1 MLWWDSFLKSFAA
14 AGPGSLA
21 EVDGSMI
28 FPQETGALTDRY
40 GEPDLDLADYVTR
53 AKTGLLPLEEIPAIA
68 AGGTRGLEQTRKVDF
83 EDWLTDAGLD
93 GVVFPAVADVGPAD
107 ADPNPVSAKLAWRN
121 GTWVANGNLVPRH
134 LGIPTVTVPMGLM
147 ADIAMPVG
155 LTFAGPAYTDAQLL
169 SWAAEFDAMRPRRV
183 VPPRT
188 PRLPG
193 TIWPGVIRASTR
205 GSRSLVRPSLHVTT
219 RVATSGDSD
228 QVRIH
233 ISVSVQGPERLQ
245 DVRVWL
251 NGESLASH
259 DLGQGRYMA
268 SGDAAIADHQ
278 RIYSEWSKP
287 SGSLVVVYARDVTG
301 AEAGDFSVVEALP
314 A

>member
-1 MLWWDSFLKSFAA
+1 
-14 AGPGSLA
+14 
-21 EVDGSMI
+21 
-28 FPQETGALTDRY
+28 
-40 GEPDLDLADYVTR
+40 
-53 AKTGLLPLEEIPAIA
+53 
-68 AGGTRGLEQTRKVDF
+68 
-83 EDWLTDAGLD
+83 
-93 GVVFPAVADVGPAD
+93 
-107 ADPNPVSAKLAWRN
+107 
-121 GTWVANGNLVPRH
+121 
-134 LGIPTVTVPMGLM
+134 
-147 ADIAMPVG
+147 
-155 LTFAGPAYTDAQLL
+155 
-169 SWAAEFDAMRPRRV
+169 MRSRRD

-205 GSRSLVRPSLHVTT
+205 GSRSLVRPSLRVTT

-233 ISVSVQGPERLQ
+233 ISVSVEGPERLQ

-251 NGESLASH
+251 NGEALASH

-314 A
+314 VWRASRFSPADARWRRRPRVRSWLRKTWRPTSERRLDTRSAPVLDPWLQREHVGTDSWSLC